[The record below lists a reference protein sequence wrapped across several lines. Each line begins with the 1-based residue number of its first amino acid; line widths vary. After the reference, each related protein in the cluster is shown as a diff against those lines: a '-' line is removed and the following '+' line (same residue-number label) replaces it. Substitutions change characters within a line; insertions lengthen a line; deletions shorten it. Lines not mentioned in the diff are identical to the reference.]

1 MAVSVAAGADPVAL
15 EPGISVTLASAVAAA
30 QVLGQA
36 GLTATRLTNPLFSV
50 FPRGDGG
57 DRTLNLNVRSAT
69 AVPTT
74 VTASLYQSTD
84 NGVTWELAQPAF
96 NLVQAGVV
104 TGAQALHLVAGVLY
118 QLLVTSLALGSATT
132 VSVDGSVS

>member
-15 EPGISVTLASAVAAA
+15 EPGVSVTLANAIAAA

-36 GLTATRLTNPLFSV
+36 GLTATNLTNPRFSV

-84 NGVTWELAQPAF
+84 NGVTWELAQAAF
-96 NLVQAGVV
+96 NLVTSTVA
-104 TGAQALHLVAGVLY
+104 TGAQALHLTAGVLY
-118 QLLVTSLALGSATT
+118 QLLITTLTLGSATT
-132 VSVDGSVS
+132 VSVDGSIS